1 MKKYRIYTVIVVFVI
16 SMCLSVRQNS
26 FLVYANEQSEVVGE
40 LIGKDGKI
48 YFIYPDGTLAM
59 DWFRLATIGFSLAL
73 MMVRWR

>member
-40 LIGKDGKI
+40 LRNCRKI
-48 YFIYPDGTLAM
+48 SDTDCAVYFFEGVCQKM
-59 DWFRLATIGFSLAL
+59 
-73 MMVRWR
+73 